1 MTEWFDVL
9 KMLTPRDF
17 LENIKND
24 FGGEITGGFGKSGP
38 RYKLTADWGQI
49 ELTSETSGRNKG
61 RMAVKVKVQG
71 ITEAFKA
78 FNLNRILDKVSEF
91 VRDGQ

>member
-9 KMLTPRDF
+9 KMLTPRDL

-24 FGGEITGGFGKSGP
+24 FGGKITGGFSKSGP

-61 RMAVKVKVQG
+61 RMTIKVRVQG
-71 ITEAFKA
+71 ITKAFKA
-78 FNLNRILDKVSEF
+78 FNLNRVLDDISDF
-91 VRDGQ
+91 VRDNQ

>member
-24 FGGEITGGFGKSGP
+24 FGGKVTGGFGKSGP
-38 RYKLTADWGQI
+38 RFKLKAEWGEI
-49 ELTSETSGRNKG
+49 ALTSERSGRNRG
-61 RMAVKVKVQG
+61 MMLVKVRVQG
-71 ITEAFKA
+71 ITESFKA
-78 FNLNRILDKVSEF
+78 FNLNSILDSTSKF
-91 VRDGQ
+91 VRDNQ

>member
-17 LENIKND
+17 LENIEND

-38 RYKLTADWGQI
+38 RYKLKADWGQI
-49 ELTSETSGRNKG
+49 DLTSEPSGRNKG
-61 RMAVKVKVQG
+61 MMYIKVRVQG
-71 ITEAFKA
+71 ITQSFKA
-78 FNLNRILDKVSEF
+78 FNLNRVLDKVSNF
-91 VRDGQ
+91 VRDNQ

>member
-38 RYKLTADWGQI
+38 RYKLKADWGQI
-49 ELTSETSGRNKG
+49 ELTSEPSGRNKG
-61 RMAVKVKVQG
+61 KMYIKVRVQG
-71 ITEAFKA
+71 ITKSFQA
-78 FNLNRILDKVSEF
+78 FNLNRILDGVSNF
-91 VRDGQ
+91 VRDNQ